1 MAAISAVLGVVGS
14 LVSAAGTMAAGRAQQ
29 QAAEYEAQQLE
40 IKGKEERAAAQRE
53 GQEHERKK
61 DLTLSTL
68 QARGAT
74 SGFSATDPTSLA
86 LADEITKYGTYQQ
99 QMAMYGGESRQVG
112 LEAQAEGR
120 RMEGRAA
127 VKGAKFAA
135 LGTIIGGAGSAFKTM
150 AGAGGGGGTGGG
162 SAFGYG

>member
-14 LVSAAGTMAAGRAQQ
+14 LVSAAGTMAAGKAQQ
-29 QAAEYEAQQLE
+29 QAAEYEAKQLE
-40 IKGKEERAAAQRE
+40 IKGMEERAAAQRE
-53 GQEHERKK
+53 GQEHEKK
-61 DLTLSTL
+61 TDLALSSL

-74 SGFSATDPTSLA
+74 GGFSATDPTA
-86 LADEITKYGTYQQ
+86 LAIGDEIAKYGTYQQ
-99 QMAMYGGESRQVG
+99 QLAMYGGESRQAG

-127 VKGAKFAA
+127 RQGAKYAA
-135 LGTIIGGAGSAFKTM
+135 LGTIIGGVGGAFKTM
-150 AGAGGGGGTGGG
+150 SGAGGTGGASSG

>member
-14 LVSAAGTMAAGRAQQ
+14 IVSAAGTMAAGRAQQ

-53 GQEHERKK
+53 GQEYERKT
-61 DLTLSTL
+61 DLALSTL
-68 QARGAT
+68 QARGAS

-112 LEAQAEGR
+112 AEAQAEAR

-127 VKGAKFAA
+127 RQGARYAA
-135 LGTIIGGAGSAFKTM
+135 IGTIIGGASSAFKTM
-150 AGAGGGGGTGGG
+150 SGSGG
-162 SAFGYG
+162 SAAAPATFRYG